1 MADTRKRVFSVLGL
15 LSLCTGMLIAAGA
28 GLTFF
33 STPAQADT
41 VAADGAVGANIAWED
56 GTAPFWYSEIQRQGL
71 FSIVG
76 GMAAEHDSEI
86 RKGLLEL
93 DWGMNHQ
100 AIDGSFPGSAGDGI
114 GEQFHCNSW
123 FVEAAAHAALLLKS
137 YSPTTYTPDTAYY
150 NSQIALLTA
159 SAHSGCEWLMSSKIQ
174 PEGWAFDSDCAHRR
188 YLLASA
194 LAETAA
200 LTGDAALK
208 ADSLTYVKDGLS
220 RQLGAG
226 WTAAITENSDG
237 SYPAATLLAPGAS
250 APANTVKI
258 ISAVGVNPE
267 KSGYDT
273 EYQCT
278 GIYLAN
284 VYYDY
289 CTDPTIKA
297 ELVKMTRAGLAWESQ
312 EVGPDGTVSTIGDSR
327 MGIETNRTGNIKA
340 PTKGVTRGA
349 FNQGYM
355 HTGDVIDNTYA
366 TRIYDQGMPIDSN
379 VISQYGAVDGN
390 EAWEHDKTLP
400 WSIGSQQIAVD
411 YVEEGIAQENDA
423 LIQQGLLIF
432 HWGFV
437 HQKSDGSFG
446 TTQAPCAG
454 AAAFIEA
461 AARAAHD
468 LKTYAPQTYTPT
480 SDYVAWSNSILPKC
494 VQCLN
499 WLTTRGS
506 GIQAQAAIANSPSEL
521 WTVAA
526 ALAETGS
533 YASVPAL
540 QTESRQYAADA
551 IALQTPS
558 GEEPESGVLNV
569 TDQGIGM
576 NFAQHYMAACADP
589 VSLSAATAATDK
601 GLLFEGQYISAA
613 GNIEQGAE
621 PSLLELQ
628 RTFGMAESLPDGG
641 YFTLVRARLGGLPT
655 E

>member
-1 MADTRKRVFSVLGL
+1 MAVDLKKPASIFRSISAFAAL
-15 LSLCTGMLIAAGA
+15 LAAVA
-28 GLTFF
+28 G
-33 STPAQADT
+33 PALPGVPAKADT
-41 VAADGAVGANIAWED
+41 VAADGAVGANIAWEN
-56 GTAPFWYSEIQRQGL
+56 GTAPYWYSEIQRQGL

-76 GMAAEHDSEI
+76 GMASEHDSEI

-93 DWGMNHQ
+93 DWGMDHQ
-100 AIDGSFPGSAGDGI
+100 AADGSFPESAGAGI

-137 YSPTTYTPDTAYY
+137 YAPTTYTPDAAYY
-150 NSQIALLTA
+150 NSQIARLTA
-159 SAHSGCEWLMSSKIQ
+159 SAHSGCEWLMSPKIQ
-174 PEGWAFDSDCAHRR
+174 PEGWVFDSDCAHRR

-208 ADSLTYVKDGLS
+208 ADSLTYVKNGLS

-226 WTAAITENSDG
+226 WRAAIIENSDG
-237 SYPAATLLAPGAS
+237 TYPAATLLAPGAS

-278 GIYLAN
+278 GMYLAN

-289 CTDPTIKA
+289 CTDSTIKQ
-297 ELVKMTRAGLAWESQ
+297 ELIAMTRAGLAWESG
-312 EVGPDGTVSTIGDSR
+312 EVESDGTVSTIGDSR
-327 MGIETNRTGNIKA
+327 IGIETNRTGNIKE

-349 FNQGYM
+349 FNQGYV
-355 HTGDVIDNTYA
+355 HTGDEIDNTYA

-379 VISQYGAVDGN
+379 AISPYGAVDGN
-390 EAWEHDKTLP
+390 EAWEHNKTLP
-400 WSIGSQQIAVD
+400 WSIGGQQIAAD
-411 YVEEGIAQENDA
+411 YVEEGIAQENDS

-446 TTQAPCAG
+446 TTEAPCAG
-454 AAAFIEA
+454 AGAFIEA
-461 AARAAHD
+461 AARAASE
-468 LKTYAPQTYTPT
+468 LKAYAPKTYTPAT
-480 SDYVAWSNSILPKC
+480 NYVAWAEATLPKC
-494 VQCLN
+494 AQCLN

-506 GIQAQAAIANSPSEL
+506 GIAAQSGIADSPSGL

-526 ALAETGS
+526 ALAETGRS
-533 YASVPAL
+533 ALVPAL
-540 QTESRQYAADA
+540 QAESRQFAARA
-551 IALQTPS
+551 MAFQMPS
-558 GEEPESGVLNV
+558 GEEPENGALNV
-569 TDQGIGM
+569 TDQGVGM
-576 NFAQHYMAACADP
+576 NFAQHYLAACTDP
-589 VSLSAATAATDK
+589 ASVGEATAAVNS
-601 GLLFEGQYISAA
+601 GLEFEGQYISAA

-628 RTFGMAESLPDGG
+628 RTFGMAENLPDGE
-641 YFTLVRARLGGLPT
+641 YFTIVRARLGGLPT